1 MNNGDER
8 RVADRIINEV
18 RISVFLTV
26 VFEPER
32 ATEKTTVRLDCSV

>member
-18 RISVFLTV
+18 RISQPLGTM
-26 VFEPER
+26 EWE
-32 ATEKTTVRLDCSV
+32 